1 MLTFFVIFAVIMI
14 CIYFYLNRTTTKS
27 PIEPHEYYDDS
38 ITSEYSA
45 SAFASASALPKHDYS
60 NDEYKIGIPNVL
72 AIKLFDKMDKNPIF
86 SPLSIMFALS
96 LIHLCAEQNT
106 DKELTSFIT
115 HKHNP
120 NELQAIQN
128 TFNNNIIKMGNCI
141 IINNKFK
148 VNKKFTNSIKNFVL
162 IEESDYSDKNAI
174 ANKVNDYI
182 KTNTKG
188 LIKNVLDK
196 KDINNDTNL
205 ILINTIYFK
214 ANWLHKFNVEYTT
227 KEKFGN
233 TKKLVDMMFIEKK
246 FNYYENDNMQTI
258 EMFYNNKDYVM
269 GVILPKNDE
278 YKIDVYSLM
287 YGINNLENTKVMLY
301 LPKFTHRQRVNLIPI
316 LQNLGVNDLFDKD
329 AAKLNIVEESYVT
342 SIIHEAVVIVDEEGT
357 EAAAV
362 TTIMTQNCMAGPP
375 TEKVIFRADHDF
387 VYYIRHVPTNMILFY
402 GEFCNM

>member
-1 MLTFFVIFAVIMI
+1 MNK
-14 CIYFYLNRTTTKS
+14 NRS
-27 PIEPHEYYDDS
+27 EQLVVPHEYYDDS
-38 ITSEYSA
+38 VTSEYS
-45 SAFASASALPKHDYS
+45 SSGLKLHDYS

-72 AIKLFDKMDKNPIF
+72 AIELFGQMDKNPIF

-96 LIHLCAEQNT
+96 LIHLGAEQNT
-106 DKELTSFIT
+106 DKELTNLFN
-115 HKHNP
+115 HKHNK
-120 NELQAIQN
+120 NELQSINN
-128 TFNNNIIKMGNCI
+128 TFNNNIIKMANCI

-148 VNKKFTNSIKNFVL
+148 VNKNFTNSIKNFVL

-174 ANKVNDYI
+174 ANKVNNYI

-188 LIKNVLDK
+188 LITNVLDK

-214 ANWLHKFNVEYTT
+214 ANWLHKFDAENTT

-246 FNYYENDNMQTI
+246 FNYYETDDMQTI
-258 EMFYNNKDYVM
+258 ELFYENKDYVM
-269 GVILPKNDE
+269 GIILPKNDD

-287 YGINNLENTKVMLY
+287 NGINNVKNEKVKVMLY

-316 LQNLGVNDLFDKD
+316 LQKLGVHDLFDENN
-329 AAKLNIVEESYVT
+329 AKLNIAKETYVT

-375 TEKVIFRADHDF
+375 TDKIIFRADHDF